1 MYTVYRKG
9 CGLLGVQ
16 VYAREATTQLSTR
29 SPRALIVVV
38 DPQGRYPAAV
48 ARRATCA
55 EHRRPC
61 EELEAAHQC
70 AAAGRPHTLQDDF
83 ARAAALHAALTVG
96 GEPVLNTPKPVLHI
110 HMNATKT

>member
-1 MYTVYRKG
+1 MYTVQ
-9 CGLLGVQ
+9 L
-16 VYAREATTQLSTR
+16 YAREATTQLSTR

-61 EELEAAHQC
+61 EELEAAHEC

-83 ARAAALHAALTVG
+83 ARAATLHAALLTASR
-96 GEPVLNTPKPVLHI
+96 PW
-110 HMNATKT
+110 